1 MDGKTLW
8 KFDEGNLHSLK
19 VFLNKFLLITTV
31 IIITVI
37 NHNYGG
43 DLEDI
48 ILSKR
53 STYTVLILT

>member
-8 KFDEGNLHSLK
+8 KFDEDNLHSLK

-48 ILSKR
+48 ILSKG